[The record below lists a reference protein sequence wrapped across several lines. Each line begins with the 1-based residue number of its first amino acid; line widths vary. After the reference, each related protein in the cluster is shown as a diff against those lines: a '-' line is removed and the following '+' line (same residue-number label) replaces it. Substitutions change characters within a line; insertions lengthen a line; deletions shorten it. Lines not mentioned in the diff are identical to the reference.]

1 MALVAAALATS
12 FALVAAETQAPAAT
26 SCDAALV
33 RPEFHFPREMR
44 PEDGSR
50 AFAYG
55 ADATPFLTVDG
66 ATITFTLTL
75 TFDPDEDST
84 IKLSALDADC
94 SGGNSS
100 GAVFEYTFTEL
111 KGRVNA
117 ISYSSGAGIVSFNGQ
132 TQKTVPIGTPRYV
145 WIEAWDGGEAATARN
160 GYSYLVDLL
169 QPETPVSH

>member
-1 MALVAAALATS
+1 MALVAVALATS
-12 FALVAAETQAPAAT
+12 FVLVAAETQMPAAT
-26 SCDAALV
+26 SCDAALAKA
-33 RPEFHFPREMR
+33 EFHFPREMR
-44 PEDGSR
+44 SEDGSR

-55 ADATPFLTVDG
+55 TGAAPFLTVDG
-66 ATITFTLTL
+66 STLTFTLTL
-75 TFDPDEDST
+75 TFDPDDDST

-117 ISYSSGAGIVSFNGQ
+117 ISYTSDGGIVSFNGQ

-145 WIEAWDGGEAATARN
+145 WIEVWDGGEAATGRN
-160 GYSYLVDLL
+160 GYSYLVDLP
-169 QPETPVSH
+169 QPQIPVSH